1 MKRKIVILVIALLF
15 IFSSCAPRT
24 VKYNIN
30 VLYQNH
36 TLNTEQG
43 FGWDYFVNFQEGF
56 IENNRLDTEYNNPE
70 YIEGVS
76 SREDMYL
83 YFPGEPKERIF
94 VVRNEEE
101 FSEIFTHEATGV
113 DFEKDVLIV
122 YMHIAYYVYDVYI
135 TKVNLVDNT
144 LEIEFN
150 YKNTSTSCGSCIT
163 VEAATSPHLRVDVF
177 ILDNIKFDDVV
188 ISEMA

>member
-1 MKRKIVILVIALLF
+1 MKRKIILLVIALLF

-36 TLNTEQG
+36 TLNTERG
-43 FGWDYFVNFQEGF
+43 SGWDYFVNFQEGF
-56 IENNRLDTEYNNPE
+56 IENNRIDTEYKNPD

-76 SREDMYL
+76 PIEDMYL

-101 FSEIFTHEATGV
+101 FSEIFTHEPTGV

-122 YMHIAYYVYDVYI
+122 YLHIAYYVYDVYI

-177 ILDNIKFDDVV
+177 ILDNIEFDDVV
-188 ISEMA
+188 ISEKA

>member
-1 MKRKIVILVIALLF
+1 MKRKIVLLVIALLF

-36 TLNTEQG
+36 TLNTERG
-43 FGWDYFVNFQEGF
+43 SGWDYFVNFQEGF
-56 IENNRLDTEYNNPE
+56 IENNRIDTEYKNPD

-76 SREDMYL
+76 PIEDMYL

-177 ILDNIKFDDVV
+177 ILDNIEFDDVV
-188 ISEMA
+188 ITEKA

>member
-1 MKRKIVILVIALLF
+1 MKRKIVLLVIALLF

-36 TLNTEQG
+36 TLNTERG
-43 FGWDYFVNFQEGF
+43 SGWDYFVNFQEGF
-56 IENNRLDTEYNNPE
+56 IENNRIDTEYKNPD

-76 SREDMYL
+76 PREDKYL

-122 YMHIAYYVYDVYI
+122 YMHIGDYVDDVYV
-135 TKVNLVDNT
+135 TKVNVVDNT
-144 LEIEFN
+144 LEIEFD
-150 YKNTSTSCGSCIT
+150 YTDPLASCGYCIT
-163 VEAATSPHLRVDVF
+163 VEAGCPPHLRVDVF
-177 ILDNIKFDDVV
+177 MLDNIEFDDVV
-188 ISEMA
+188 ITEKA

>member
-36 TLNTEQG
+36 TLNTERG
-43 FGWDYFVNFQEGF
+43 SGWDYFVNFQEGF
-56 IENNRLDTEYNNPE
+56 IENNRLDTEYKNPD

-76 SREDMYL
+76 PREDMYL

-94 VVRNEEE
+94 VVRNEVE
-101 FSEIFTHEATGV
+101 FYEIFTHEATGV

-135 TKVNLVDNT
+135 TKVNVVNNT

-150 YKNTSTSCGSCIT
+150 YKHTSTSCGSCIT
-163 VEAATSPHLRVDVF
+163 VEAATSPHLRVAVF
-177 ILDNIKFDDVV
+177 ILDNIEFDDVV

>member
-1 MKRKIVILVIALLF
+1 MKRKIVLLVIALLF

-56 IENNRLDTEYNNPE
+56 IDNNRLDTEYHNPD

-76 SREDMYL
+76 PREDMYL
-83 YFPGEPKERIF
+83 YFPGEPKERTF

-135 TKVNLVDNT
+135 TKVNVVNNT

-177 ILDNIKFDDVV
+177 ILDNIEFDDVV
-188 ISEMA
+188 ISEKA

>member
-1 MKRKIVILVIALLF
+1 MKRKIVLLVIALSF

-56 IENNRLDTEYNNPE
+56 IENNRLDTEYNNPD

-76 SREDMYL
+76 SIEDMYL

-101 FSEIFTHEATGV
+101 FSEIFTHEPTGV

-122 YMHIAYYVYDVYI
+122 YLHIAYYVYDVYI

-163 VEAATSPHLRVDVF
+163 VEAATAPHLRVDVF
-177 ILDNIKFDDVV
+177 ILDNIEFDDVV
-188 ISEMA
+188 ISEKA